1 MEMIEW
7 DVDDIQQTV
16 DALDE
21 MVLSNNLISELEK
34 ADFDI
39 DEIKTK
45 DAIAVCKM
53 KLFGEYNALLVRSME
68 EYLCD
73 AEVYVLTWDGEAS
86 DGGDMFKL
94 NAYNLEEII
103 NGTIFGGTGD

>member
-1 MEMIEW
+1 MQLIEW
-7 DVDDIQQTV
+7 NVDDIEQTIEC
-16 DALDE
+16 LDE
-21 MVLSNNLISELEK
+21 LALATSLINALK
-34 ADFDI
+34 NDDFDT

-53 KLFGEYNALLVRSME
+53 KLFGEYNALLVRNME
-68 EYLCD
+68 EYLSD

-94 NAYNLEEII
+94 DAHRLEDII
-103 NGTIFGGTGD
+103 DGTAFGGTN